1 MFKDDIYQTHITALQ
16 NLQGL
21 SLIRGLALVG
31 QALALAYFSLIKP
44 IDLPVVAISLVLSI
58 YGAIT
63 AATWVRS
70 KKPVPIVDN
79 EFFIHLLVDI
89 MFFSALLYL
98 SGGASNPFISYY
110 LIPISIA
117 AITLPRRLTVA
128 TALPA
133 LLCYSWLLNN
143 HITVQALAPMA
154 DAHGSH
160 SSAGN
165 LHILGMWANFV
176 ISAVII
182 TYVISRMAQTLRLQQ
197 QRIAEQ
203 REHQLRDEQLL
214 AIGTLAAGTAHEL
227 GTPLNTMK
235 IISDEL
241 VASQSQPNAELSLLQ
256 SQIELCKTTLR
267 RLLTTAEQSQSSQ
280 LQPQLLTH
288 YFSSLIERWQL
299 MRPSLKASIQMAE
312 HYQSAT
318 FHPTIEQS
326 ILNLLNNAADVSP
339 EKVEVDIDWDD
350 KQAQIS
356 IRDYG
361 AGLQA
366 EDIDHLGQ
374 AFVTNKRDGLGLGLF
389 LSQAT
394 LTRFGGK
401 VSLQNA
407 PSGGT
412 VTQIVLPLNNPAPAQ
427 DQAQL

>member
-128 TALPA
+128 TALAA

-288 YFSSLIERWQL
+288 YFSSLVERWQL

-374 AFVTNKRDGLGLGLF
+374 AFVTNKKDGLGLGLF

>member
-128 TALPA
+128 TALAA

-143 HITVQALAPMA
+143 HITVQALAPVA

-312 HYQSAT
+312 HYQSAS

-412 VTQIVLPLNNPAPAQ
+412 LTQIVLPLNNPAPAQ

>member
-312 HYQSAT
+312 HYQSAS

>member
-128 TALPA
+128 TALAA

-143 HITVQALAPMA
+143 HITVQALAPVA

-412 VTQIVLPLNNPAPAQ
+412 LTQIVLPLNNPAPAQ

>member
-128 TALPA
+128 TALAA

-241 VASQSQPNAELSLLQ
+241 IASQSQPNAELSLLQ

-288 YFSSLIERWQL
+288 YFSSLVERWQL

>member
-128 TALPA
+128 TALAA

-143 HITVQALAPMA
+143 HITVQALAPVA